1 MAVAAEPNLA
11 DIDLTDLDRWA
22 QGVPHDWF
30 ALLRRDAPV
39 FWQDEERGRGF
50 WSLTRYDDVLAA
62 SKAWQTFSAEVGGT
76 SLMDLAP

>member
-39 FWQDEERGRGF
+39 FWQDEGA
-50 WSLTRYDDVLAA
+50 DAA
-62 SKAWQTFSAEVGGT
+62 SGR
-76 SLMDLAP
+76 